1 MNHPAELALHQ
12 YMENAVKGKSSM
24 ADDTIKQ
31 VASDV
36 AFALKRQFGGGSKRD
51 KFGLRMS
58 NVGRPTCQL
67 WYDKNKPEA
76 AIPLPTTFVMNMM
89 LGDIVEAVFKAIL
102 KEAGVKYEDTDKV
115 SLDLG
120 DDSVSGSY
128 DLIVDGAVD
137 DIKSASDWS
146 YRNKFESYDSL
157 ASGDGFGY
165 VAQLAGYA
173 KASGKKAGGWWVVNK
188 ANGQFKY
195 IPATGLDIDKE
206 ISHIKKTVETVKEN
220 KFEKRFQPVP
230 EKFRGKE
237 TGNTVLNTG
246 CKFCSYRF
254 DCWPS
259 LVERPAVKSQA
270 KNPPTVAYVELA
282 KEYRNG
288 D

>member
-128 DLIVDGAVD
+128 DLIIDGAVD

-157 ASGDGFGY
+157 ASGDSFGY

-270 KNPPTVAYVELA
+270 KNPPTVAYVELRA
-282 KEYRNG
+282 
-288 D
+288 

>member
-128 DLIVDGAVD
+128 DLIIDGAVD

-188 ANGQFKY
+188 ANGSFKY
-195 IPATGLDIDKE
+195 VPATGLAIDKE

-220 KFEKRFQPVP
+220 KFEKCFQPVP

-270 KNPPTVAYVELA
+270 KNPPIVAYVKLA
-282 KEYRNG
+282 KEYV
-288 D
+288 

>member
-1 MNHPAELALHQ
+1 MKHPAELALHQ

-36 AFALKRQFGGGSKRD
+36 AFALKRQFGGVNKRD

-89 LGDIVEAVFKAIL
+89 LGDIVEAVFKAVL

-157 ASGDGFGY
+157 ASGDSFGY

-270 KNPPTVAYVELA
+270 KNPPTVAYVELRA
-282 KEYRNG
+282 
-288 D
+288 